1 MAIISM
7 PQRILVEVAKLTI
20 MIEEEMLARRKN
32 ITIYYQEFYSE
43 KLKDFDDEEK
53 CWRKKKEIKYHFETY
68 RKGVYYQNYYN
79 EGHLTK

>member
-53 CWRKKKEIKYHFETY
+53 C
-68 RKGVYYQNYYN
+68 
-79 EGHLTK
+79 